1 MSRRWWTWSTNIA
14 MNNLTVSPKKV
25 KTAVVLLAHGAP
37 LRIQDIPRYLKNIR
51 GGTNSSLEVI
61 REVADRYRQ
70 IGGRSPLLDITT
82 AQAEAL
88 EQFLNQGEDEF
99 KVYVGMRTWSPTI
112 QEAVNQALR
121 DRPQRLVALCLAPH
135 YSRWSTE
142 RYQQAFE
149 EALAGWKTKDLE
161 IQFITRW
168 PNQPRL
174 IDAFVERYRAA
185 AGDLKA
191 KGKKNVHTIFTVHS
205 IPADSVAEY
214 GDPYVEEYGK
224 TLKGILQQVDIP
236 DWHQAYQSQGMIPVP
251 WLAPTV
257 EETLDK
263 IADAGGKTVLIVPVG
278 FVCDHIEI
286 LYDIDIAFKQ
296 YAAGR
301 GIELYRTESLNTSPL
316 FTEALAAV
324 VWEHLV

>member
-1 MSRRWWTWSTNIA
+1 

-25 KTAVVLLAHGAP
+25 KTAVLLLAHGAP
-37 LRIQDIPRYLKNIR
+37 LRVQDIPSYLKNIR
-51 GGTNSSLEVI
+51 GGTDSSPEII
-61 REVADRYRQ
+61 REVSDRYRQ

-88 EQFLNQGEDEF
+88 EQFLNQGEDVF
-99 KVYVGMRTWSPTI
+99 KVNVGMRTWSPFI
-112 QEAVNQALR
+112 QDAVNQALSDGAER
-121 DRPQRLVALCLAPH
+121 VVALCLAPQ

-142 RYQQAFE
+142 RYQKAFQ
-149 EALAGWKTKDLE
+149 EALADREMKDLE

-185 AGDLKA
+185 AQDLKA
-191 KGKKNVHTIFTVHS
+191 KGKQNVHTIFTVHS
-205 IPADSVAEY
+205 IPADSVEEY
-214 GDPYVEEYGK
+214 GDPYIDEYGK
-224 TLKGILQQVDIP
+224 TLNGILQQVDIP

-251 WLAPTV
+251 WLEPRV
-257 EETLDK
+257 EDILDK

-286 LYDIDIAFKQ
+286 LYDIDIAFKE

-301 GIELYRTESLNTSPL
+301 GLELFRTESLNTSSL

-324 VWEHLV
+324 IWEHLI

>member
-1 MSRRWWTWSTNIA
+1 MTSNVTASGK
-14 MNNLTVSPKKV
+14 L
-25 KTAVVLLAHGAP
+25 KTAVILLAHGAP

-51 GGTNSSLEVI
+51 GGTNSSTAVI
-61 REVADRYRQ
+61 QEVARRYKQ

-88 EQFLNQGEDEF
+88 EKYLNQREGSF

-112 QEAVNQALR
+112 KDAVDRAVNDGAER
-121 DRPQRLVALCLAPH
+121 IVALCLAPQ

-142 RYQQAFE
+142 RYQKAFNDAVE
-149 EALAGWKTKDLE
+149 IWQSKKLE
-161 IQFITRW
+161 VRFITSW
-168 PNQPRL
+168 PNQPLL

-185 AGDLKA
+185 DVDLKA
-191 KGKKNVHTIFTVHS
+191 KGKKNIHTIFTVHS
-205 IPADSVAEY
+205 IPADSVEMF

-224 TLKGILQQVDIP
+224 TMQGILQQVDIVH
-236 DWHQAYQSQGMIPVP
+236 WHQAYQSQGMIPVP
-251 WLAPTV
+251 WLEPSV

-263 IADAGGKTVLIVPVG
+263 IAESGSKTAIVVPIG

-296 YAAGR
+296 YAAER
-301 GIELYRTESLNTSPL
+301 DIELFRTESLNTSPL
-316 FTEALAAV
+316 FIEALAGV
-324 VWEHLV
+324 VWEHLI

>member
-1 MSRRWWTWSTNIA
+1 MTSTA
-14 MNNLTVSPKKV
+14 TASGEL
-25 KTAVVLLAHGAP
+25 KTAVILLAHGAP

-51 GGTNSSLEVI
+51 GGTNSSTAVI
-61 REVADRYRQ
+61 QEVARRYKQ

-88 EQFLNQGEDEF
+88 EKYLNQGEGSF

-112 QEAVNQALR
+112 RDAVNQAVSDGAER
-121 DRPQRLVALCLAPH
+121 IVALCLAPQ

-142 RYQQAFE
+142 RYQKAFNDAVE
-149 EALAGWKTKDLE
+149 VWQSKKLE
-161 IQFITRW
+161 VRFITSW
-168 PNQPRL
+168 PNQPLL

-185 AGDLKA
+185 DVDLKA
-191 KGKKNVHTIFTVHS
+191 KGKKDIHTIFTVHS
-205 IPADSVAEY
+205 IPADSVEMF

-224 TLKGILQQVDIP
+224 TMQGILQQVDITH
-236 DWHQAYQSQGMIPVP
+236 WHQAYQSQGMIPVP
-251 WLAPTV
+251 WLEPSV

-263 IADAGGKTVLIVPVG
+263 IAEAGSKTALVVPIG

-296 YAAGR
+296 YAAKQD
-301 GIELYRTESLNTSPL
+301 IELFRTESLNTSPL
-316 FTEALAAV
+316 FIEALAGV
-324 VWEHLV
+324 VWEHLI

>member
-1 MSRRWWTWSTNIA
+1 MTSTA
-14 MNNLTVSPKKV
+14 TASGKL
-25 KTAVVLLAHGAP
+25 KTAVILLAHGAP

-51 GGTNSSLEVI
+51 GGTNSSTAVI
-61 REVADRYRQ
+61 QEVARRYKQ

-88 EQFLNQGEDEF
+88 EKYLNQREGSF

-112 QEAVNQALR
+112 KDAVDRAVNDGAER
-121 DRPQRLVALCLAPH
+121 IVALCLAPQ

-142 RYQQAFE
+142 RYQKAFNDAVE
-149 EALAGWKTKDLE
+149 IWQSKKLE
-161 IQFITRW
+161 VRFITSW
-168 PNQPRL
+168 PNQPLL

-185 AGDLKA
+185 DVDLKA
-191 KGKKNVHTIFTVHS
+191 KGKKNIHTIFTVHS
-205 IPADSVAEY
+205 IPADSVEMF

-224 TLKGILQQVDIP
+224 TMQGILQQVDIVH
-236 DWHQAYQSQGMIPVP
+236 WHQAYQSQGMIPVP
-251 WLAPTV
+251 WLEPSV

-263 IADAGGKTVLIVPVG
+263 IAESGSKTAIVVPIG

-296 YAAGR
+296 YAAER
-301 GIELYRTESLNTSPL
+301 DIELFRTESLNTSPL
-316 FTEALAAV
+316 FIEALAGV
-324 VWEHLV
+324 VWEHLI

>member
-1 MSRRWWTWSTNIA
+1 MTSTA
-14 MNNLTVSPKKV
+14 TASGKL
-25 KTAVVLLAHGAP
+25 KTAVILLAHGAP

-51 GGTNSSLEVI
+51 GGTNSSTAVI
-61 REVADRYRQ
+61 QEVASRYKQ

-88 EQFLNQGEDEF
+88 EIYLNQGEGSF

-112 QEAVNQALR
+112 KDAVNQAVSDGAER
-121 DRPQRLVALCLAPH
+121 IVALCLAPQ

-142 RYQQAFE
+142 RYQKAFNDAVE
-149 EALAGWKTKDLE
+149 VWKPKKLE
-161 IQFITRW
+161 VRFITSW
-168 PNQPRL
+168 PNQPLL

-185 AGDLKA
+185 DVDLKA
-191 KGKKNVHTIFTVHS
+191 KGKKNIHTIFTVHS
-205 IPADSVAEY
+205 IPSDSVEMF

-224 TLKGILQQVDIP
+224 TMQGILQQVDITH
-236 DWHQAYQSQGMIPVP
+236 WHQAYQSQGMIPVP
-251 WLAPTV
+251 WLEPSV

-263 IADAGGKTVLIVPVG
+263 IAEAGSKTALVVPVG

-296 YAAGR
+296 YAAKR
-301 GIELYRTESLNTSPL
+301 DIELFRTESLNTSPL
-316 FTEALAAV
+316 FIEALAGV
-324 VWEHLV
+324 VWEHLI

>member
-1 MSRRWWTWSTNIA
+1 MTSTA
-14 MNNLTVSPKKV
+14 TTSGKL
-25 KTAVVLLAHGAP
+25 KTAVILLAHGAP

-51 GGTNSSLEVI
+51 GGTNSSTEVI
-61 REVADRYRQ
+61 QEVARRYKQ

-88 EQFLNQGEDEF
+88 EKYLNQGEDSF

-112 QEAVNQALR
+112 QDAVNQAVNDGAER
-121 DRPQRLVALCLAPH
+121 IVALCLAPQ

-142 RYQQAFE
+142 RYQKAFVDAME
-149 EALAGWKTKDLE
+149 VWQSRKLE
-161 IQFITRW
+161 VRFVTSW
-168 PNQPRL
+168 PNQPLL
-174 IDAFVERYRAA
+174 IDAFVERYQAA
-185 AGDLKA
+185 AVDLKA
-191 KGKKNVHTIFTVHS
+191 KGRKNIHTIFTVHS
-205 IPADSVAEY
+205 IPADSVEEF

-224 TLKGILQQVDIP
+224 TMQGILQQVDIP

-251 WLAPTV
+251 WLEPNV
-257 EETLDK
+257 EEILDK
-263 IADAGGKTVLIVPVG
+263 IAEAGGQTALIVPVG

-286 LYDIDIAFKQ
+286 LYDIDIAFKE

-316 FTEALAAV
+316 FIEALAGV
-324 VWEHLV
+324 VWEHLI

>member
-1 MSRRWWTWSTNIA
+1 

-25 KTAVVLLAHGAP
+25 KTAVLLLAHGAP
-37 LRIQDIPRYLKNIR
+37 LRVQDIPSYLKNIR
-51 GGTNSSLEVI
+51 GGTDSSPEVI
-61 REVADRYRQ
+61 REVTDRYRQ

-88 EQFLNQGEDEF
+88 EQFLNQGEDVF
-99 KVYVGMRTWSPTI
+99 KVYVGMRTWSPFI
-112 QEAVNQALR
+112 QDAVNQALSDGAER
-121 DRPQRLVALCLAPH
+121 VVALCLAPQ

-142 RYQQAFE
+142 RYQKAFQ
-149 EALAGWKTKDLE
+149 EALADREMKDLE

-185 AGDLKA
+185 AQDLKA
-191 KGKKNVHTIFTVHS
+191 KGKQNVHTIFTVHS
-205 IPADSVAEY
+205 IPADSVEEY
-214 GDPYVEEYGK
+214 GDPYIDEYGK

-251 WLAPTV
+251 WLEPRV
-257 EETLDK
+257 EDILDK

-286 LYDIDIAFKQ
+286 LYDIDIAFKE

-301 GIELYRTESLNTSPL
+301 GLELFRTESLNTSSL

-324 VWEHLV
+324 IWEHLI

>member
-1 MSRRWWTWSTNIA
+1 MTSAATTSGK
-14 MNNLTVSPKKV
+14 L
-25 KTAVVLLAHGAP
+25 KTAVILLAHGAP

-51 GGTNSSLEVI
+51 GGTNSSTEVI
-61 REVADRYRQ
+61 QEVARRYKQ

-88 EQFLNQGEDEF
+88 EKYLNQGEDSF

-112 QEAVNQALR
+112 QDAVNQAVNDGAER
-121 DRPQRLVALCLAPH
+121 IVALCLAPQ

-142 RYQQAFE
+142 RYQKAFVDAME
-149 EALAGWKTKDLE
+149 VWQSRKLE
-161 IQFITRW
+161 VRFVTSW
-168 PNQPRL
+168 PNQPLL
-174 IDAFVERYRAA
+174 IDAFVERYQAA
-185 AGDLKA
+185 AVDLKA
-191 KGKKNVHTIFTVHS
+191 KGRKNIHTIFTVHS
-205 IPADSVAEY
+205 IPADSVEEF

-224 TLKGILQQVDIP
+224 TMQGILQQVDIP

-251 WLAPTV
+251 WLEPNV
-257 EETLDK
+257 EEILDK
-263 IADAGGKTVLIVPVG
+263 IAEAGGQTALIVPVG

-286 LYDIDIAFKQ
+286 LYDIDIAFKE

-316 FTEALAAV
+316 FIEALAGV
-324 VWEHLV
+324 VWEHLI